1 MSESP
6 PFLVLLVYQDMKKI
20 VIDARG
26 YSTTTGRYIRKLV
39 ENLEILE
46 ADQNDREY
54 VVLLFAD
61 EFDKYQPKNPR
72 FSKQV
77 AEFAHYSLVPE
88 QIKFCRFLK
97 TMKAD
102 LVHFTMPQ
110 QPVFYLGAHIT
121 TVHDLTL
128 LKVFPGNRNK
138 FVYKL
143 KQASGNFVFK
153 RIANTSRAIITPS
166 QATKDEYLKLLS
178 PDPARSNL
186 VARLDLAKKMVVTP
200 ESADPI
206 AEKPAPYPALVDK
219 SYIMY
224 VGQQSNYK
232 NLRRLIESHQ
242 QLLTTHPQ
250 LQLVFV
256 GKLGEYGKQTRS
268 WAEQQNFTNI
278 VFTGF
283 VEDAQLAWLY
293 QNCQAYVFPSLME
306 GFGLP
311 GLEAMANDAPVVS
324 SNATSL
330 PEVHGDAAH
339 YFDPTSVEDMTRAIS
354 DVLTDKTLRTKLIKN
369 GYTQLKKYSWH
380 RMAQQTLAIYVDS
393 LRS

>member
-1 MSESP
+1 
-6 PFLVLLVYQDMKKI
+6 
-20 VIDARG
+20 
-26 YSTTTGRYIRKLV
+26 
-39 ENLEILE
+39 
-46 ADQNDREY
+46 
-54 VVLLFAD
+54 
-61 EFDKYQPKNPR
+61 
-72 FSKQV
+72 
-77 AEFAHYSLVPE
+77 
-88 QIKFCRFLK
+88 
-97 TMKAD
+97 MKAD

-110 QPVFYLGAHIT
+110 QPVFYRGAHIT

-143 KQASGNFVFK
+143 KQLSGNFVFK
-153 RIANTSRAIITPS
+153 RIANTSKTIITPS
-166 QATKDEYLKLLS
+166 QSTKDEYLEFL
-178 PDPARSNL
+178 ARSN
-186 VARLDLAKKMVVTP
+186 LAKKMVVTP

-206 AEKPAPYPALVDK
+206 TDKPTPYPTLVDK

-256 GKLGEYGKQTRS
+256 GKLGEYGKQTKA

-293 QNCQAYVFPSLME
+293 QHCQAYVFPSLME

-311 GLEAMANDAPVVS
+311 GLEAMANGAPVVS

-330 PEVHGDAAH
+330 PEVHGAAAH
-339 YFDPTSVEDMTRAIS
+339 YFDPESVEDMTRAIS
-354 DVLTDKTLRTKLIKN
+354 DVLTDKTLRTKLIKS
-369 GYTQLKKYSWH
+369 GYAQLKKYSWR
-380 RMAQQTLAIYVDS
+380 RMAQQTLDIYIKS
-393 LRS
+393 LRD